1 MIIKNGFVFQENGTF
16 EKKDLYVENGK
27 IVSSIEEVTDT
38 AEIDAQGMKVLPG
51 AVDVH
56 SHGAFGHDFSDADVE
71 GLKTILR
78 YERSHGVTSYCP
90 TSMTLPKEQLLD
102 IFATAVKAG
111 PGKDCGNQHGGTVH

>member
-56 SHGAFGHDFSDADVE
+56 SQFPCFYYNSHYKLIQCMEAK
-71 GLKTILR
+71 LKEL
-78 YERSHGVTSYCP
+78 S
-90 TSMTLPKEQLLD
+90 
-102 IFATAVKAG
+102 
-111 PGKDCGNQHGGTVH
+111 